1 MKKKYCLIS
10 LATVLI
16 SLGTLIGCGDKT
28 TPTDE
33 NTTTSSTE
41 NKEATNT
48 ESSNKEN
55 NTESKDTL
63 NKENSEDKAN
73 TANNDKD
80 SNSAESDKD
89 STSSKSD
96 KDSKT
101 IESSNESKNTKSND
115 NKGTDSKKEKSAL
128 PKTKSE
134 YLSKMQ
140 DVDNE
145 SSKLDKEYKTDEGM
159 TQAGMNIISGKQ
171 AKLYDDE
178 LNRIYKFL
186 KQNLSDEK
194 FKELEKSEVEWIN
207 QKEKRV
213 ESINKE
219 FDGGSMLPLQVN
231 SAVSEESKNRCY
243 YLINNY
249 ME

>member
-16 SLGTLIGCGDKT
+16 SLGTLVGCGDKT

-33 NTTTSSTE
+33 STTTSSTE

-48 ESSNKEN
+48 ESNNKEDNSASKEN
-55 NTESKDTL
+55 NTESKDSL
-63 NKENSEDKAN
+63 NKENTGDKAN
-73 TANNDKD
+73 TDNNDKD
-80 SNSAESDKD
+80 SNS
-89 STSSKSD
+89 SKSE

-101 IESSNESKNTKSND
+101 TENSNPSKNSKSNE
-115 NKGTDSKKEKSAL
+115 NKGIDSKKEKSAL

-134 YLSKMQ
+134 YLSKMKE
-140 DVDNE
+140 VDNE
-145 SSKLDKEYKTDEGM
+145 SSKLDEEYKTDEGM

-186 KQNLSDEK
+186 QKNLSAEK

-207 QKEKRV
+207 QKESKLDK
-213 ESINKE
+213 IKKE
-219 FDGGSMLPLQVN
+219 FEGGSILPLQVN
-231 SAVSEESKNRCY
+231 SAVAKESKDRCY

>member
-10 LATVLI
+10 LAVVLI
-16 SLGTLIGCGDKT
+16 SLGTLVGCGDKIT
-28 TPTDE
+28 TPDE
-33 NTTTSSTE
+33 STITNSTE
-41 NKEATNT
+41 SKEAANTENSNKEDNSA
-48 ESSNKEN
+48 SKEN
-55 NTESKDTL
+55 NTGNKDSL
-63 NKENSEDKAN
+63 NKENTEDKSN

-80 SNSAESDKD
+80 NKTTGSSNSSKN
-89 STSSKSD
+89 SKS
-96 KDSKT
+96 
-101 IESSNESKNTKSND
+101 NE
-115 NKGTDSKKEKSAL
+115 NKGNDSKKEKVESGL

-140 DVDNE
+140 EVDNE
-145 SSKLDKEYKTDEGM
+145 SSKLDEEYKTDEGM
-159 TQAGMNIISGKQ
+159 SQAGMNAISGKQ

-186 KQNLSDEK
+186 QQNLSAEK

-207 QKEKRV
+207 QKESKLD
-213 ESINKE
+213 SIKKE
-219 FDGGSMLPLQVN
+219 FEGGSILPLQVN
-231 SAVSEESKNRCY
+231 SAVAKESRDRCY